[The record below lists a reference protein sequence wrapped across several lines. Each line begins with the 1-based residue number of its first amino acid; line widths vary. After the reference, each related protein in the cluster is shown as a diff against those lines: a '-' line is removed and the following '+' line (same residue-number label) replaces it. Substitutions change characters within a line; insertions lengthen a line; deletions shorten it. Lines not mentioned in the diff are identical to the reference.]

1 MVISLGSGIKNQK
14 IHISVLLIYIKA
26 ENIDKD
32 KNHNV
37 VAKEHLMK
45 PFKYNELKFLVNLSI
60 Q

>member
-1 MVISLGSGIKNQK
+1 MVISLGSGIKNQNK
-14 IHISVLLIYIKA
+14 FTYPCIIKA

-45 PFKYNELKFLVNLSI
+45 PFKYNELKCF
-60 Q
+60 